1 MHFVR
6 ELKQQK
12 KFGAIKVELDE
23 NLRGK
28 VEKFEHAPRINQPQL
43 DHSKDRQTHAKKYS
57 QQVNEINRK
66 SKSRSP
72 TFGSPKGRFN
82 ANDYKKQL

>member
-1 MHFVR
+1 VR

-43 DHSKDRQTHAKKYS
+43 DHSKERQTHAKKYS
-57 QQVNEINRK
+57 
-66 SKSRSP
+66 
-72 TFGSPKGRFN
+72 
-82 ANDYKKQL
+82 